1 MKIKETELNIV
12 HGKLSSVK
20 ADAYVLPFLPYHE
33 YPTGVRLEVAS
44 AGALGV
50 RDFIDHRLRE
60 RKLRYGDVFF
70 VDARGG
76 NANTLIALICRHPQ
90 QDGDEIASAI
100 KKGFLGIFL
109 KASKHGVKRIA
120 VPTLCCGEG
129 IDEIVFTKILTA
141 ALDTDIEHGIEE
153 VSIVSEDQGVVTKLY
168 HIIE

>member
-1 MKIKETELNIV
+1 MKIKKTKLNIV

-20 ADAYVLPFLPYHE
+20 ADAYVLPFLPHHE
-33 YPTGVRLEVAS
+33 CPTGVRLEVAS

-60 RKLRYGDVFF
+60 RALHYGDVFF

-90 QDGDEIASAI
+90 QDGNEIADAI
-100 KKGFLGIFL
+100 KKGFIGIFL

-120 VPTLCCGEG
+120 MPTLCCGEG
-129 IDEIVFTKILTA
+129 IDEIVFAKILTA
-141 ALDTDIEHGIEE
+141 ALDLDIEHGIEE
-153 VSIVSEDQGVVTKLY
+153 VSIVSEEYRVVNKLY

>member
-1 MKIKETELNIV
+1 MKIKKTELNIV
-12 HGKLSSVK
+12 HGKLSSVE

-33 YPTGVRLEVAS
+33 CPTGVRLEVSS

-60 RKLRYGDVFF
+60 RNLHYGDVFF

-76 NANTLIALICRHPQ
+76 NAKTLIALICRHPQ
-90 QDGDEIASAI
+90 QDSDEIADAI
-100 KKGFLGIFL
+100 KKGFFGIFL
-109 KASKHGVKRIA
+109 KASKYGVKHIA

-129 IDEIVFTKILTA
+129 IDEIVFAKILTA
-141 ALDTDIEHGIEE
+141 VLDTDIEHGIKE
-153 VSIVSEDQGVVTKLY
+153 VSIVSEDHRVVNKLY